1 MKENFQLSCESTVD
15 LPFSYVDGRNIKVLF
30 YSYFVDGA
38 EYADDMGRDP
48 AALDRFYNFLNEG
61 KIPTTSQINEFA
73 YEEFF
78 RSILDEGKD
87 VFHICFGTGMT
98 GSYYNAVKVADALKK
113 EYPDRKIVVI
123 DSLCSSSGYGML
135 VDDVKDMF
143 DEGIE
148 SDKIIDWIEKNK
160 NRIHHQFYSTDLKYY
175 RRTGRMSGPV
185 AGIAAIFRIH
195 PIMRLNSK
203 GKIIAYTKTI
213 GKAAAIKKTLDTME
227 EHCDDGKNYSGKC
240 WICHSNNLPDAI
252 LTKEKIQER
261 FSNIKSEIKILDI
274 GTIIASHSGP
284 GTIAVFFHGDER
296 KD

>member
-1 MKENFQLSCESTVD
+1 
-15 LPFSYVDGRNIKVLF
+15 
-30 YSYFVDGA
+30 
-38 EYADDMGRDP
+38 
-48 AALDRFYNFLNEG
+48 
-61 KIPTTSQINEFA
+61 
-73 YEEFF
+73 
-78 RSILDEGKD
+78 
-87 VFHICFGTGMT
+87 
-98 GSYYNAVKVADALKK
+98 
-113 EYPDRKIVVI
+113 
-123 DSLCSSSGYGML
+123 
-135 VDDVKDMF
+135 
-143 DEGIE
+143 
-148 SDKIIDWIEKNK
+148 
-160 NRIHHQFYSTDLKYY
+160 
-175 RRTGRMSGPV
+175 MSGPV

-252 LTKEKIQER
+252 LTKEMIQER
-261 FSNIKSEIKILDI
+261 FPNIKSEIKILDI

>member
-15 LPFSYVDGRNIKVLF
+15 LPFSYVDGRNVKVLF

-98 GSYYNAVKVADALKK
+98 GSYYNAVKVADVLKK

-143 DEGIE
+143 DEGVE

-160 NRIHHQFYSTDLKYY
+160 NRIHHQFFSTDLKYY

-185 AGIAAIFRIH
+185 AGIAAIFRIL

-213 GKAAAIKKTLDTME
+213 GKAVAIKKTLDTME

-252 LTKEKIQER
+252 LTKEMIQER
-261 FSNIKSEIKILDI
+261 FPNIKSEIKILDI

>member
-15 LPFSYVDGRNIKVLF
+15 LPFSYVDGRNVKVLF
-30 YSYFVDGA
+30 YSYFVDGE

-78 RSILDEGKD
+78 RNILDEGKD

-98 GSYYNAVKVADALKK
+98 GSYYNAVKVADVLKK

-143 DEGIE
+143 DEGVE

-160 NRIHHQFYSTDLKYY
+160 NRIHHQFFSTDLKYY

-185 AGIAAIFRIH
+185 AGIAAIFKIH

-252 LTKEKIQER
+252 LTKEMIQER
-261 FSNIKSEIKILDI
+261 FPNIKSEIKILDI

>member
-78 RSILDEGKD
+78 RNILDEGKD

-143 DEGIE
+143 DEGVE

-175 RRTGRMSGPV
+175 RRTGRISGPV

-240 WICHSNNLPDAI
+240 WICHSNNFPDAI

-261 FSNIKSEIKILDI
+261 FPNIKSEIKILDI

>member
-15 LPFSYVDGRNIKVLF
+15 LPFSYVDGRNVKVLF

-98 GSYYNAVKVADALKK
+98 GSYYNAVKVADVLKK

-143 DEGIE
+143 DEGVE

-160 NRIHHQFYSTDLKYY
+160 NRIHHQFFSTDLKYY

-252 LTKEKIQER
+252 LTKEMIQER
-261 FSNIKSEIKILDI
+261 FPNIKSEIKILDI